1 MPSFRDQPDPILADL
16 LAALRRERVEAADPV
31 RLVLEL
37 QIHQIELELQN
48 RELREAQRLLE
59 ESRDDYVD
67 LYDFAPVAYATL
79 TREGRITRL
88 NLAAAALLGVERA
101 RGLDLFLGTRLARG
115 DFRILLSG
123 LGRVL
128 ASGKQESIEV
138 GLGRSPATRC
148 DLHLVIRRD
157 QRHATGE
164 APTPT
169 CRVILFDVTEI
180 TRARAEIAA
189 QGHFLQSVIDGVGD
203 PIVVIGTDYRLLLM
217 NRAARLATGVPTAGL
232 CGLSCYGAIHGRN
245 APCDSPEH
253 PCPVPQVLA
262 GGTAVKV
269 IHHKPLADGQT
280 QWIEVIGAPLLGP
293 AGEILGV
300 VESSR
305 DITEHRDLAARLQ
318 ERELQLEHLA
328 QHDPLTGLPNRL
340 LFADRLHQAL
350 RHAHREHRKVALLFL
365 DLDRFKAIN
374 DSLGHPTGDLILQQ
388 AARRM
393 RTLVREGDTVARLG
407 GDEFTVIL
415 GGLTQGSDAGLIA
428 NKLVAAFQEP
438 FEVAD
443 RPLYVTASI
452 GVSLYPDDGIDL
464 DTLLRNADS
473 AMYRAKDQGRDTFC
487 FYTHDMTAQALA
499 QVALETELRLALA
512 RAQFVLHYQPQ
523 IELATGRIVGCEALI
538 RWQHP
543 EFGLVDP
550 GRFIP
555 LAESTGLIVPIGAWV
570 VRTAATQI
578 KAWQERALLMDAAV
592 WVNLSGRDTQ
602 DPNLAATIV
611 GVCGEVGVHPGGL
624 AVEITETWIMSN
636 PDLAA
641 GNIRRLRA
649 LGIAVGIDDFG
660 TGYSSLAALKRL
672 GVSEIKIDRSF
683 VAGLP
688 QNQDDC
694 AIARAM
700 IALGQALGL
709 RVVAE
714 GVETQAQADFLAAEG
729 CRIAQGYLFSRPL
742 PAEQFEVYARSEAP
756 VTQGIH
762 AASPEPT
769 PGRSDD
775 GSV

>member
-1 MPSFRDQPDPILADL
+1 MPSFRDQPDPVLTEL

-48 RELREAQRLLE
+48 RELLEARQLLE
-59 ESRDDYVD
+59 DARDDYVD

-79 TREGRITRL
+79 TGEGRITRM

-101 RGLDLFLGTRLARG
+101 RGLELFLGTRLAPG
-115 DFRILLSG
+115 DGRNLLSSI
-123 LGRVL
+123 GRVL
-128 ASGKQESIEV
+128 ASGEQESIEV
-138 GLGRSPATRC
+138 GLGRPTANRRN
-148 DLHLVIRRD
+148 LHLMIRRD
-157 QRHATGE
+157 DRPATGE
-164 APTPT
+164 APT
-169 CRVILFDVTEI
+169 CRVILFDITEI

-189 QGHFLQSVIDGVGD
+189 QGHFLQSVIDGIGD
-203 PIVVIGTDYRLLLM
+203 PVVVIGTDYRLLLM
-217 NRAARLATGVPTAGL
+217 NRAARLATGVPPEGR
-232 CGLSCYGAIHGRN
+232 CGLSCYGAIHGRD

-269 IHHKPLADGQT
+269 VHRKRCANGQT

-293 AGEILGV
+293 GGEILGV
-300 VESSR
+300 VESLR
-305 DITEHRDLAARLQ
+305 DITEHLDLTAQLQ

-340 LFADRLHQAL
+340 LFADRLHQAM

-393 RTLVREGDTVARLG
+393 STLVREGDTVARLG

-438 FEVAD
+438 FAVAD

-452 GVSLYPDDGIDL
+452 GVSLYPDDGIEL

-487 FYTHDMTAQALA
+487 FYTQDMTAQALA
-499 QVALETELRLALA
+499 QVTLATELRLALA

-543 EFGLVDP
+543 EFGLVEP

-578 KAWQERALLMDAAV
+578 KAWQERALLTDAAV

-602 DPNLAATIV
+602 DPNLAATIA
-611 GVCGEVGVHPGGL
+611 GLCGEVGVHPGGL

-641 GNIRRLRA
+641 TNIRRLQA

-683 VAGLP
+683 VAGLA
-688 QNQDDC
+688 QNQDDR

-714 GVETQAQADFLAAEG
+714 GVETQAQADFLQAEG
-729 CRIAQGYLFSRPL
+729 CRIAQGYLFSRAL
-742 PAEQFEVYARSEAP
+742 PAAQFEVYAL
-756 VTQGIH
+756 G
-762 AASPEPT
+762 ASLGLESP
-769 PGRSDD
+769 S
-775 GSV
+775 